1 MSDNVN
7 TSAAT
12 QEPVFVSPSDLSVNF
27 TKKQMVFLGLQNTV
41 AMSGVIIVP
50 ILCGLNVSVTL
61 FCAGI
66 GTLIYQFVDKGIVP
80 AFLGGSFAFIAPLTV
95 IISEMG
101 VPYAQ
106 GGLIFVMCFYFLF
119 ALLLKLL
126 GTERIHKVFPPVI
139 TGPIIMVL
147 GLCLANVGVSS
158 ASEHWIVALLTFGI
172 AIVVNIFGKGLTKI
186 LTIVLALVGG
196 YLISCLLYTSPSP
209 RDS

>member
-66 GTLIYQFVDKGIVP
+66 GTLIYQSSTRASSRPSWAVP
-80 AFLGGSFAFIAPLTV
+80 LPS
-95 IISEMG
+95 
-101 VPYAQ
+101 
-106 GGLIFVMCFYFLF
+106 
-119 ALLLKLL
+119 
-126 GTERIHKVFPPVI
+126 
-139 TGPIIMVL
+139 
-147 GLCLANVGVSS
+147 
-158 ASEHWIVALLTFGI
+158 
-172 AIVVNIFGKGLTKI
+172 
-186 LTIVLALVGG
+186 
-196 YLISCLLYTSPSP
+196 SP
-209 RDS
+209 R